1 MPEQVGIRAFLGQ
14 LIQCDSVLGHRGFS
28 GDGLVGKLNL
38 AGNHGGR
45 PLSRLTAFLAALSY
59 TTWWDTIVQITEAD
73 LATWDYV
80 PSRTQ
85 HAVSELKKTML
96 TGDFA
101 GTQILNIE
109 RLNIQ
114 INLAGGNSQIED
126 TRSINLDQL
135 NPSIAKTLRKHLN
148 RSQ

>member
-1 MPEQVGIRAFLGQ
+1 TLREKI
-14 LIQCDSVLGHRGFS
+14 
-28 GDGLVGKLNL
+28 
-38 AGNHGGR
+38 
-45 PLSRLTAFLAALSY
+45 
-59 TTWWDTIVQITEAD
+59 QITEAD

-135 NPSIAKTLRKHLN
+135 NPSIAKTLRKHLS